1 MKVFSYTEPR
11 ENILS
16 YSPWQLR
23 KGGQQKVLEVLEGQR
38 QGKNI
43 IVHLEGIDDRDTAA
57 GMAGWKVFIDRSQLP
72 ETHEN
77 EFYWADLCGLKVI
90 TRENIELGTVDHL
103 LETGANDVL
112 VVIGEKERLIPFVLG
127 QTVIEV
133 NLDKGQMIVEWDPD
147 F

>member
-57 GMAGWKVFIDRSQLP
+57 AMAGWKVFIDRSQLP